1 MDERLLGSEPK
12 DNSNLAW
19 RIWVETRRIW
29 KIAFPS
35 MLARVTQF
43 GMFVVTQ
50 AFIGHL
56 GEVELAAYALI
67 QIINVRF
74 ANGIL
79 VGMSSATETMCGQA
93 FGARQYHML
102 GIYLQRSWVINITVA
117 TILVPIFIFSTPIF
131 KLLGENEDVAEVAGY
146 ISLWFIPVL
155 YYFPFAFSIQKY
167 LQTQLK
173 NTIVGWLSALTFA
186 LHVLL
191 SWIFVSKLH
200 FGIPGAM
207 GAIIISY
214 YVVLIGLFV
223 YVFGGWCSKTWRGF
237 TSVAFRDLL
246 PVVKLSISS
255 GVMLCLELW
264 YNAVL
269 VLLAGY
275 MKNSTVAISAF
286 SICLNIIAWD
296 FMVFLGFL
304 TAASVRVSNE
314 LGRGDAEAARFSIK
328 VITSTS
334 IGLGVFTWILCLVFG
349 RKIAYMF
356 TSDKD
361 VAESVSD
368 LSIPLSISVLVNS
381 IQPVLSGIAVGA
393 GQQSVVAYV
402 NIGCYFLI
410 GVPAGVFL
418 GYLVH
423 LGIKGIW
430 IGMIIGV
437 VAQSLVLSYITFKTD
452 WNEQVKKASE
462 RLNRWLLNPS
472 DESSGGSA

>member
-1 MDERLLGSEPK
+1 MDERFLGSEPK

-286 SICLNIIAWD
+286 SIC
-296 FMVFLGFL
+296 
-304 TAASVRVSNE
+304 VRVSNE

-381 IQPVLSGIAVGA
+381 IAVGA

-437 VAQSLVLSYITFKTD
+437 VAQSLVLGYITFKTD